1 MAHWNPEL
9 YLRFGGERTRAAAD
23 LLARV
28 VVPTPARVIDLG
40 CGPGNSAALLR
51 ARWPAADVTGLDRDP
66 AMLSA
71 ARASGPGVRWVEADA
86 ATWAADGAFDVVFSN
101 AALQWLPDHA
111 AVLGRWFAAVA
122 PGGALAVQ
130 LPVVHPRSPLH
141 RLVQEVAGSFGVG
154 GAVAVCHEPGFYYD
168 VLAPLAGRIDLWET
182 EYGHVTDGPDAVLTW
197 LTGTRLRPILAALPD
212 GDARRRFENSLRQRL
227 AAAYPRRADGR
238 VLFPFP
244 RLFFVAYRTRPAVT
258 PGAAG

>member
-1 MAHWNPEL
+1 MSSWNPEL
-9 YLRFGGERTRAAAD
+9 YLTFGGERTRAAAD

-28 VVPTPARVIDLG
+28 DVPAPARVIDLG
-40 CGPGNSAALLR
+40 CGPGNSTALLR

-66 AMLSA
+66 AMLAA
-71 ARASGPGVRWVEADA
+71 ARATDPGVRWVEADA
-86 ATWAADGAFDVVFSN
+86 ATWAAAGVCDVVFSN

-141 RLVQEVAGSFGVG
+141 RLVQEVAESFGVG
-154 GAVAVCHEPGFYYD
+154 ESAAVCHEREFYYD

-182 EYGHVTDGPDAVLTW
+182 EYAHVVDGPEAVLTW
-197 LTGTRLRPILAALPD
+197 LKGTRLRPILAALPSD
-212 GDARRRFENSLRQRL
+212 HARRRFDYSLLQRL

-244 RLFFVAYRTRPAVT
+244 RLFFVAYRGPAR
-258 PGAAG
+258 GL